1 MRAALTPHALPGTP
15 LNRSC
20 CRRGTEKRLCQPRHG
35 KPGPSRPRAG
45 AFHVALVP
53 WQRAMLTL
61 QVSRDPSGGRSH
73 GWDQG
78 SATRGCR
85 RQDSIPGHRGKGTL
99 LGGSAEVTNQQRRRL
114 STSSPSRH
122 SVPLP
127 APSGEIYRLSKR
139 SEMKATAPA
148 ARWPRWEE
156 RASLPSSSPPA
167 WLHLGEQDTH
177 WCLPA
182 KSSSISP

>member
-1 MRAALTPHALPGTP
+1 MVGT
-15 LNRSC
+15 
-20 CRRGTEKRLCQPRHG
+20 RGSPTQ
-35 KPGPSRPRAG
+35 
-45 AFHVALVP
+45 
-53 WQRAMLTL
+53 
-61 QVSRDPSGGRSH
+61 
-73 GWDQG
+73 
-78 SATRGCR
+78 GCR

-114 STSSPSRH
+114 GTSSPSRH

-148 ARWPRWEE
+148 AHWPRWEE